1 MFLAAPGKR
10 LNAGRALLG
19 VILVGLTFAG
29 CNYRAPVIGREDVL
43 VILVSDEDR
52 PLLEPLLT
60 DVFGRELATP
70 APEPF
75 FKILWASPAEFETY
89 QRYKSLIIASLAHPA
104 DSTGDVLVRKI
115 LGRERVADAMAGGN
129 PIFVATDFLADG
141 QMFMGLIALDAIH
154 AQRELFTRKSWI
166 FEQFDH
172 QMGVRQ
178 SKVVYRHGE
187 KKSLIREMEGK
198 YGWGLRIQ
206 NDYIVVKEKPEE
218 NFVWLGRGYPYRWL
232 SVHWVERGDTA
243 RISPEWGWRHM
254 EYIADELFAD
264 IYVDSLFRSSEAGQ
278 ENGHNILILR
288 GVWGHKQ
295 QVSGGPFFTYVFR
308 DVQQNRIYFI
318 TGLVFNPGGL
328 KSLLI
333 RRQEVIAR
341 TFHTFS
347 KPPVSVRRMQKENLI

>member
-1 MFLAAPGKR
+1 MFLAAPDKR
-10 LNAGRALLG
+10 LNACRALLG

-43 VILVSDEDR
+43 VILVSKEDR
-52 PLLEPLLT
+52 PLLEPLLM

-70 APEPF
+70 APEPY

-129 PIFVATDFLADG
+129 PIFMATDFLADG
-141 QMFMGLIALDAIH
+141 QMFMGLTALDAIH

-166 FEQFDH
+166 FEQFDR
-172 QMGVRQ
+172 QLSVRQ
-178 SKVVYRHGE
+178 SKVVYRHGV
-187 KKSLIREMEGK
+187 KKKLIREMEEK

-206 NDYIVVKEKPEE
+206 NDYLVVREKPEE

-264 IYVDSLFRSSEAGQ
+264 IYVDSLFRSAEAGQ

-333 RRQEVIAR
+333 RQQEVIAR